1 MHILDK
7 TSLVKTLDLIN
18 ENLLN
23 GDEIAPAAGLEAAC
37 WIASRQGGKGSYRGM
52 FAPTQADFEQGIHVF
67 TGEKLASASAR
78 HIMGEEAARAVWLLG
93 RDDPETKAAYERAI
107 AWMQESAPNYQDG
120 TFCCGRCTLAFWRH
134 YWVGDFANKEALIGR
149 GLQGLREYRIGDGK
163 WRRYPF
169 YYTIYALLS
178 LELDSAREELRYAQ
192 PVMERLVRI
201 SRIGGYA
208 QRRQA
213 ILAQALKRL

>member
-1 MHILDK
+1 MDILDT
-7 TSLVKTLDLIN
+7 TSLVITLDHIN
-18 ENLLN
+18 DELLN
-23 GDEIAPAAGLEAAC
+23 GEAIPSAVGMAAAR

-93 RDDPETKAAYERAI
+93 RDDPDVKAAYDRAI
-107 AWMQESAPNYQDG
+107 VWMQEASPAYQEG
-120 TFCCGRCTLAFWRH
+120 TYCCGRCTLAFWRH

-149 GLQGLREYRIGDGK
+149 GLQALREYRIGDGK

-192 PVMERLVRI
+192 PVMERLVRM
-201 SRIGGYA
+201 SRTGGYS

-213 ILAQALKRL
+213 ILEKALERL